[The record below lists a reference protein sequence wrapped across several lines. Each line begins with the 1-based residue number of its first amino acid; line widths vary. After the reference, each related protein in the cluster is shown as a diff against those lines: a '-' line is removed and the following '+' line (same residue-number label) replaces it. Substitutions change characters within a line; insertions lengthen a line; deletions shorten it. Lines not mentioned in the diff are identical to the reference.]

1 MLYGAAMGSFSGI
14 GPERLLHIAYAA
26 FKVPMLLLV
35 AFLISWPSFAVA
47 CHLLGLRDNIRAA
60 TRALLGAQ
68 IIVAVVLAS
77 MAPLTLFWYFN
88 VRQYETALLWNAG
101 VFLTASLAG
110 QIALRR
116 SYSAL
121 IQVNRRHRFML
132 WVWIGVYSL
141 VGIQLG
147 WVLRPFI
154 GSPFEAVQFLRLGQ
168 LSNAYVHVA
177 KLLWAG
183 MGGS

>member
-1 MLYGAAMGSFSGI
+1 MGTYSGI
-14 GPERLLHIAYAA
+14 GPERLLHVIYTA

-35 AFLISWPSFAVA
+35 AFLISWPSFAVVS
-47 CHLLGLRDNIRAA
+47 HLLGLGDDIRAA

-77 MAPLTLFWYFN
+77 IAPLTLFWYFN

-101 VFLTASLAG
+101 VFMVASLAG

-116 SYSAL
+116 SFSTL
-121 IQVNRRHRFML
+121 INSNRRHRFML

-154 GSPFEAVQFLRLGQ
+154 GSPFEPVQFLRLGQ

-183 MGGS
+183 IGGT